1 MPKKD
6 VIFFD
11 LDDVYFR
18 MKLKRKVRQ
27 CKASI
32 FALSVLSGVLIG
44 MAVEGK
50 RKIDELEER
59 VKRIEMA
66 G

>member
-18 MKLKRKVRQ
+18 MKLNRKVRQ

-59 VKRIEMA
+59 IKRIEMA